1 MKRIVALCVVL
12 LAFLKTHTSTEIHV
26 KTPILLA
33 LVILCFVVT
42 LAAQE
47 KHPLEASV
55 GVSAFSLGDG
65 LRNDSI
71 GWNVGFGIGV
81 HRNISIA
88 TEFSGYT
95 SDSDYVHKPGI
106 RFCIQFCPPNEHY
119 VPAYRIR
126 QYLIGPRFSLPLPDK
141 RFQIFAHP
149 LAGRMTQ
156 MLDGDLHSGIGFGL
170 GGGLDGYFSKHV
182 GVRIF
187 GDWLP
192 NKVQSS
198 WQKQSRLGIGLVF
211 RAFEPD

>member
-1 MKRIVALCVVL
+1 MK
-12 LAFLKTHTSTEIHV
+12 TS
-26 KTPILLA
+26 ILLA
-33 LVILCFVVT
+33 SVILCCVGT

-47 KHPLEASV
+47 KHPLEASG

-65 LRNDSI
+65 LRNDFI

-95 SDSDYVHKPGI
+95 SDSDYVRKG
-106 RFCIQFCPPNEHY
+106 RGFCLGGCPKVY

-156 MLDGDLHSGIGFGL
+156 TLDGDSHSGIGFAL
-170 GGGLDGYFSKHV
+170 GGGLDGYLSKHV

-192 NKVQSS
+192 SNVQSS
-198 WQKQSRLGIGLVF
+198 WQKKSNRLGIGLVF

>member
-1 MKRIVALCVVL
+1 MK
-12 LAFLKTHTSTEIHV
+12 TS
-26 KTPILLA
+26 ILMA
-33 LVILCFVVT
+33 LVILCFVGT

-47 KHPLEASV
+47 KHPLEASG
-55 GVSAFSLGDG
+55 GVSAFSIGDG

-95 SDSDYVHKPGI
+95 SDSDYVRKPGTNC
-106 RFCIQFCPPNEHY
+106 FPFGCGPKTY
-119 VPAYRIR
+119 VPAFRVR
-126 QYLIGPRFSLPLPDK
+126 HYLIGPRFSLRLPDK

-149 LAGRMTQ
+149 LAGRMTRTV
-156 MLDGDLHSGIGFGL
+156 DGDSHSGIGFGL

-192 NKVQSS
+192 SKVQSS
-198 WQKQSRLGIGLVF
+198 WQKKSMRLGIGLVF
-211 RAFEPD
+211 RDIEPD